1 MNGLK
6 QKFGDMQAIVTVV
19 AVLLMMPPIILI
31 FNGAGFINQIPVV
44 VAFIFGAWLV
54 LILVTWW
61 LVRVSNNMSPEK
73 PEEKPEQINN
83 HTPLVGTDI

>member
-44 VAFIFGAWLV
+44 VAFIFGAWLILIV
-54 LILVTWW
+54 LTWW
-61 LVRVSNNMSPEK
+61 LVRLSDDK
-73 PEEKPEQINN
+73 
-83 HTPLVGTDI
+83 TDELPPPAPSVDTAR

>member
-1 MNGLK
+1 MDRLK
-6 QKFGDMQAIVTVV
+6 QKFSDMQAVVTVL

-31 FNGAGFINQIPVV
+31 FNNAGIVGQIPVV

-61 LVRVSNNMSPEK
+61 LVRLSKAISPD
-73 PEEKPEQINN
+73 KPEQLDGQ
-83 HTPLVGTDI
+83 TPSVGTDT